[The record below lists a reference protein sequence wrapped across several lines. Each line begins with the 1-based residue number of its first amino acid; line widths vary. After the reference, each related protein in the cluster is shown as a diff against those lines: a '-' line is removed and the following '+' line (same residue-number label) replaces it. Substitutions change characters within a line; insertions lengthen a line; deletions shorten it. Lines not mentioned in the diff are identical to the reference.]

1 MFKKEKYIFKTIEEF
16 PDYEIST
23 EGIICKKDGM
33 IDFIDSIINDRQS
46 PIDGNEGLDV
56 LKFARAA
63 QKSSR
68 EKAIVKVESIN

>member
-1 MFKKEKYIFKTIEEF
+1 
-16 PDYEIST
+16 
-23 EGIICKKDGM
+23 M

>member
-1 MFKKEKYIFKTIEEF
+1 
-16 PDYEIST
+16 
-23 EGIICKKDGM
+23 M

-68 EKAIVKVESIN
+68 EQAIVKVDSIN